1 MAANLDWF
9 FDHQQPQIY
18 LVHQKQQ
25 HDEFPKHL
33 LFAFFLN
40 KLLHTGRYC
49 HDVSA
54 RDTEL
59 TRIAEAAVLA
69 ESLGLECHAGHGLDY
84 ETVGA
89 VAAIPQ
95 MQELNI
101 GHFLMG
107 ESLFVGFDAAI
118 GQMRLLMDEARSS

>member
-1 MAANLDWF
+1 M
-9 FDHQQPQIY
+9 
-18 LVHQKQQ
+18 
-25 HDEFPKHL
+25 
-33 LFAFFLN
+33 
-40 KLLHTGRYC
+40 
-49 HDVSA
+49 
-54 RDTEL
+54 
-59 TRIAEAAVLA
+59 LA